1 MIEARGLIKSF
12 GSLKAVDDISF
23 SIQPG
28 EVVGLLG
35 PNGAGKT
42 TTMRLL
48 TGYLK
53 PDQGSIKIA
62 GFDLNTHPRE
72 AKQRLGYLPEN
83 PPLYPELS
91 VWESLDFAAGIR
103 GVDKKLRDEKI
114 NKALKL
120 TDLLHVK
127 HRLVGNLSKGYR
139 QRVGIAQAIVHE
151 PPFLILDEPTT
162 GLDPKQILEIREL
175 ITSLK
180 DHVSILH
187 SSHILQE
194 ITQVCDRVMII
205 HKGKIV
211 ADGKISDLTSRL
223 QHKKFVVTTETTDL
237 NAESLK
243 QDILKLAH
251 VLSVEDYFSDL
262 EEVFLKVTQNVSSH

>member
-1 MIEARGLIKSF
+1 M
-12 GSLKAVDDISF
+12 
-23 SIQPG
+23 
-28 EVVGLLG
+28 
-35 PNGAGKT
+35 
-42 TTMRLL
+42 
-48 TGYLK
+48 
-53 PDQGSIKIA
+53 
-62 GFDLNTHPRE
+62 
-72 AKQRLGYLPEN
+72 
-83 PPLYPELS
+83 
-91 VWESLDFAAGIR
+91 
-103 GVDKKLRDEKI
+103 
-114 NKALKL
+114 
-120 TDLLHVK
+120 
-127 HRLVGNLSKGYR
+127 
-139 QRVGIAQAIVHE
+139 GIAQAIVHE